1 MKKLIAIFTSVLMIL
16 CLAACGS
23 KNEAETAENKE
34 EQATE
39 GSKEEALESETS
51 SESEE
56 EKDDAEEGRVLVVY
70 FSATGP
76 TRAAVIRNRHTA
88 WGWV

>member
-1 MKKLIAIFTSVLMIL
+1 MKKLIAIFTAVLMVL
-16 CLAACGS
+16 CLAACGR
-23 KNEAETAENKE
+23 KNEAETADNKE

-39 GSKEEALESETS
+39 GSKEEASESETS
-51 SESEE
+51 SETEN
-56 EKDDAEEGRVLVVY
+56 DDAGEGRILVVY
-70 FSATGP
+70 FSATGT